1 MFNFQKKIKEIGI
14 LDNYLTDYEEIIKD
28 KIKDN
33 NFLEQIKLFK
43 KEKNNLLNINRFCIP
58 IIGKCNSGKST
69 FLNYLLKQK
78 VLEINEEIATN
89 FICIIRHDSK
99 AIFPKI
105 YEVNIKERIEI
116 NNKILYNFEEGKEIN
131 GNIEEIIKKKTKN

>member
-78 VLEINEEIATN
+78 VLEINEEISTN